1 MPSRTSVNQK
11 RTGPLRRLPLGE
23 GTPIPLLRAHF
34 AGVSGAGGVGEV
46 PAVVAGASIVALF
59 FVPTSPR
66 AIFVALAF
74 SAAAA
79 FTAAVG
85 AVLV

>member
-1 MPSRTSVNQK
+1 
-11 RTGPLRRLPLGE
+11 
-23 GTPIPLLRAHF
+23 
-34 AGVSGAGGVGEV
+34 VGEV